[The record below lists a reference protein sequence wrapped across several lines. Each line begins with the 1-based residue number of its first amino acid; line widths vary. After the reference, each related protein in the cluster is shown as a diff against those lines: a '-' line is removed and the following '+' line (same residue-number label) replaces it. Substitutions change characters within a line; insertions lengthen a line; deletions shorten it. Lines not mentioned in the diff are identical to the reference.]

1 MKFLNLGG
9 MYLPILMI
17 IGISLL
23 SSALHRGLRRQNV
36 RTGLCQQG
44 SCLSLIGVSSSASFG
59 SRSYMA
65 TTSTDADEIISSE
78 ERVFNPGSDKRP
90 KQKEALK
97 LKVRQHVNPL
107 SEAYQKPIE
116 LAGDWLDQAF
126 GNKGQDMIVDVGCAK
141 GTWILK
147 NAEEHKNKNYL
158 GLEIRRPVVDYCN
171 ERTKRWG
178 LTNAHFLST
187 NANIDL
193 PIILRDLIG
202 KGINIDMITIHH
214 PDPHF
219 KKRHKKRRVV
229 TPELVDELAQI
240 VKSNCKIF
248 LQSDIE
254 DVAQDM
260 SESFLENSSYRPAD
274 GYDRSRLEGNPSPH
288 TVMTER
294 EIATLNKGLPVFR
307 MLVQRV

>member
-1 MKFLNLGG
+1 MT
-9 MYLPILMI
+9 
-17 IGISLL
+17 
-23 SSALHRGLRRQNV
+23 A
-36 RTGLCQQG
+36 TG
-44 SCLSLIGVSSSASFG
+44 
-59 SRSYMA
+59 
-65 TTSTDADEIISSE
+65 TDSDKE
-78 ERVFNPGSDKRP
+78 ERMYSPGSEKRP

-116 LAGDWLDQAF
+116 LADDWLAQAYK
-126 GNKGQDMIVDVGCAK
+126 NKEQDVIVDVGCAK

-147 NAEEHKNKNYL
+147 NAEEHKDKNYL

-193 PIILRDLIG
+193 PIILRDLIR

-229 TPELVDELAQI
+229 TPELVSEIAEI
-240 VKSNCKIF
+240 VKSNCQIF

-260 SESFLENSSYRPAD
+260 SESFLENSSYRPAA
-274 GYDRSRLEGNPSPH
+274 GYDPLRLEGNPSPH